1 MNFQKTNIKK
11 FNIYQENV
19 LSSLDKLSS
28 NYKYFLVDTA
38 DYIETSFIGKASDDS
53 NYINPI
59 GYSKNELK
67 EYLFTEVETYYRWN
81 LTKEAFSK
89 KPIFEEDS
97 ILSFTTGYGVI
108 ITGSNLLVLDI
119 DTIGEYNKLME
130 LSPNIIKN
138 CKFKRMNTDN
148 PHKMHLYFKKPV
160 GFETSGTIRRIK
172 LNKEKL
178 WICGL
183 NKKKFPLEVDTAHLF
198 RNERY
203 EYELMGHMDDITECP
218 SEIID
223 RIIECQNINQNK
235 LNVQKILKS
244 T

>member
-11 FNIYQENV
+11 FNIYQKNV

-28 NYKYFLVDTA
+28 NYKYFLVDNSN
-38 DYIETSFIGKASDDS
+38 DSELSFIGKVSDDS
-53 NYINPI
+53 NYINLI

-119 DTIGEYNKLME
+119 DTIGEYNELLE
-130 LSPNIIKN
+130 LSPNIVKN
-138 CKFKRMNTDN
+138 CKFKRINTDN
-148 PHKMHLYFKKPV
+148 PYKMHLYFKKTV

-203 EYELMGHMDDITECP
+203 EYELVGHMDDINECP

-223 RIIECQNINQNK
+223 RIIECQN
-235 LNVQKILKS
+235 NVYQP
-244 T
+244 

>member
-19 LSSLDKLSS
+19 FLSLDKISS
-28 NYKYFLVDTA
+28 NYKYFLVDNSN
-38 DYIETSFIGKASDDS
+38 DSKLSFIGKVSDDS
-53 NYINPI
+53 NYVNPL

-81 LTKEAFSK
+81 LTKETFSK
-89 KPIFEEDS
+89 KSILEEDS
-97 ILSFTTGYGVI
+97 LLNFTTGYGVI
-108 ITGSNLLVLDI
+108 ITGSNLLVLDV
-119 DTIGEYNKLME
+119 DTIGEYNELLE
-130 LSPNIIKN
+130 LSPNIIKT
-138 CKFKRMNTDN
+138 CKFKRINTDN
-148 PHKMHLYFKKPV
+148 PHKMHLYFKKPI
-160 GFETSGTIRRIK
+160 GFETYGTIRTLK
-172 LNKEKL
+172 LNKQKL

-203 EYELMGHMDDITECP
+203 DYDLVGHMDNITECP

-223 RIIECQNINQNK
+223 RIVEWQNINLNK
-235 LNVQKILKS
+235 AILDIA
-244 T
+244 

>member
-1 MNFQKTNIKK
+1 MHFQKTNIKK
-11 FNIYQENV
+11 FNIYQKNV

-28 NYKYFLVDTA
+28 NYKYFLVDNA
-38 DYIETSFIGKASDDS
+38 DYIEISFIGKISDDS

-59 GYSKNELK
+59 GYSKNELE
-67 EYLFTEVETYYRWN
+67 EYLFTEIETYYQLDLN
-81 LTKEAFSK
+81 KEEFSK
-89 KPIFEEDS
+89 KPRVKKDS
-97 ILSFTTGYGVI
+97 LLSFTTGYGVI
-108 ITGSNLLVLDI
+108 ITDSDLLVLDI
-119 DTIGEYNKLME
+119 DTIDQYNELLE
-130 LSPNIIKN
+130 LSPNIVKN
-138 CKFKRMNTDN
+138 CKFKRINTDN
-148 PHKMHLYFKKPV
+148 PYKMHLYFKNPV

-198 RNERY
+198 RNEKY
-203 EYELMGHMDDITECP
+203 EYELVGHMDGITECP

>member
-11 FNIYQENV
+11 FNIYQKNV

-28 NYKYFLVDTA
+28 NCKYFLVDNV
-38 DYIETSFIGKASDDS
+38 DYIKISFIGKVSDDS

-59 GYSKNELK
+59 GYSKNELE
-67 EYLFTEVETYYRWN
+67 EYLFTEVETYYQLDLN
-81 LTKEAFSK
+81 KEEFSK
-89 KPIFEEDS
+89 KPRVKKDS
-97 ILSFTTGYGVI
+97 LLSFMTGYGVI

-119 DTIGEYNKLME
+119 DTIDEYNELLE
-130 LSPNIIKN
+130 LSPNIFKN
-138 CKFKRMNTDN
+138 CKFKRINTDN
-148 PHKMHLYFKKPV
+148 PYKMHLYYKKPV

-183 NKKKFPLEVDTAHLF
+183 NKKRFPLEVDTAHLF

-203 EYELMGHMDDITECP
+203 DYDLVGHMDEITECP
-218 SEIID
+218 PEIID
-223 RIIECQNINQNK
+223 RIIERQN
-235 LNVQKILKS
+235 NVYQP
-244 T
+244 